1 MKYKVT
7 FSNGTTETIEAEEC
21 RQSGGGWFKKPQWY
35 DFGCIRIRDDAI
47 DNRDLV
53 FYIEKRIN
61 IDQVLSVE
69 AKSGGNYHTQTN
81 PSILTR

>member
-1 MKYKVT
+1 MRYKIT
-7 FSNGTTETIEAEEC
+7 RIDGTTEIIEAEAC
-21 RQSGGGWFKKPQWY
+21 RTSGGGLFKNPQWY

-69 AKSGGNYHTQTN
+69 VKSGGNCHTQTN
-81 PSILTR
+81 PSIHTG